1 MAYCKKL
8 YIDIGGTYLR
18 SELHGGSTLLK
29 EKLDSRTN
37 DLVEYIE
44 ATLQI
49 HPDICFIGISF
60 AGQVHRG
67 VIVSAPNIKVSVGK
81 IKEYFESRFSLR
93 LEIDND
99 LNCAARAEAAQLNSR
114 YVAVLYIGTGTGSAL
129 IVDGKLLQ
137 GAWNQACEIGHIP
150 YRSAPFSCGCGKINC
165 LELWASGSGL
175 EKWMQY
181 YEIPGSPSFEL
192 LSMSSKGIEI
202 REQFEEAFVHAA
214 AILVTIG
221 NPEVL
226 VLGGGVVAHNPH
238 LLPLLRQRLSDYAF
252 GAALNN
258 LQIEQSQL
266 QEPGI
271 NGAKL
276 LEELF

>member
-1 MAYCKKL
+1 MAYSKKL

-18 SELHGGSTLLK
+18 SEIHGGSILLK

-37 DLVEYIE
+37 DLVEHIE

-49 HPDICFIGISF
+49 HPEICFIGISF

-67 VIVSAPNIKVSVGK
+67 VIVSAPNIKVSVGS
-81 IKEYFESRFSLR
+81 IKEHFESRFPLR

-99 LNCAARAEAAQLNSR
+99 LNCAARAEAARLNSR

-129 IVDGKLLQ
+129 IMDGKLLQ

-150 YRSAPFSCGCGKINC
+150 YRSAPFSCGCGKTNC
-165 LELWASGSGL
+165 IELWASGSGL
-175 EKWMQY
+175 EKWMQHY
-181 YEIPGSPSFEL
+181 QIPGSPSFEL
-192 LSMSSKGIEI
+192 LDMSPKGIEI

-214 AILVTIG
+214 ATLVTLG
-221 NPEVL
+221 NPEIL
-226 VLGGGVVAHNPH
+226 VVGGGVVAHNPH
-238 LLPLLRQRLSDYAF
+238 LLPLLSQRLPDYAF
-252 GAALNN
+252 GASLNN

-271 NGAKL
+271 DGAKL
-276 LEELF
+276 LEEIF